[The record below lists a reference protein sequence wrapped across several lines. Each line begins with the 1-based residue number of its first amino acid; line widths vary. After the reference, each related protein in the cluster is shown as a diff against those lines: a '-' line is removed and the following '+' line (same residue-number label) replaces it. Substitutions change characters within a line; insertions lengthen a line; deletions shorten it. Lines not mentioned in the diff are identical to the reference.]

1 MDLINNDFELQELYE
16 FYTQIKS
23 ELDHQTASNKSTPKK
38 TRNSVDEFLKHR
50 DHFRKL
56 VKRIKF
62 LNMKETNQNSKNEIK
77 EILDKAIQLG
87 VFPNGHPDL
96 NDFSMDLNQEI
107 SERSKE
113 LQPDSINQ
121 EVQFYGR
128 DEDPWTEEDQKYI
141 KVLKL

>member
-1 MDLINNDFELQELYE
+1 MDLINNNFELQELYE

-38 TRNSVDEFLKHR
+38 TKNSVDDFLKHR

-96 NDFSMDLNQEI
+96 NDFSMDLNQE
-107 SERSKE
+107 
-113 LQPDSINQ
+113 
-121 EVQFYGR
+121 VQFYGR